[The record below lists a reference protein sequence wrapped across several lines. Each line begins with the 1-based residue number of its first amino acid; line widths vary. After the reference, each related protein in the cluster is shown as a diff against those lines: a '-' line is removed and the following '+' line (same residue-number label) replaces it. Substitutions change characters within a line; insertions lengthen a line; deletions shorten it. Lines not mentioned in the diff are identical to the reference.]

1 MSKESIPVKID
12 AALAV
17 TLGVGYM
24 AYGELPNVLEAQKRS
39 KSGASALEASPGGV
53 ASSPSNTVPL
63 GRSTRLSEK
72 TASNTRTMGPDAR
85 RPRRRERTRSQPR
98 FEL

>member
-1 MSKESIPVKID
+1 MSKECLALKID
-12 AALAV
+12 VALGAYVGGKVYGVWVAAKCV
-17 TLGVGYM
+17 GGPKTFKKWRLG
-24 AYGELPNVLEAQKRS
+24 ARS
-39 KSGASALEASPGGV
+39 FAGGV

-72 TASNTRTMGPDAR
+72 TASNKRTMPPDPRTA
-85 RPRRRERTRSQPR
+85 RRRERTRSQPR